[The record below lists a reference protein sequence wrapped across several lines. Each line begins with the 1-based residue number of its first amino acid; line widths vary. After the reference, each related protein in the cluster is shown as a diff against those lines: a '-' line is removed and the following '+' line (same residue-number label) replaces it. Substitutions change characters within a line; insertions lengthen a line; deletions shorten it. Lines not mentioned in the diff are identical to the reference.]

1 MMNIALMFDIAAGC
15 LLAFFVVRGALR
27 GLSGELIALIGLIA
41 SVFCGWTCARP
52 AAEFLLGYFPSWD
65 PTLVALICAVVI
77 FVGVSLLFTFLGH
90 LLRLLIQAAN
100 LSMADH
106 FFGTFAGALR
116 TFFVILFIYG
126 VVSIFSPI
134 LPSDWLRESYAMRGA
149 AVVWP
154 PVITFLSDRGWVDMN
169 RLVSADLG
177 VSFVQK
183 TLVSS
188 DVASRDVASSDA
200 PAKEGN

>member
-1 MMNIALMFDIAAGC
+1 MLAVLILPWAITAFDLPGAERLQGARFHELAL
-15 LLAFFVVRGALR
+15 ALR
-27 GLSGELIALIGLIA
+27 Q
-41 SVFCGWTCARP
+41 
-52 AAEFLLGYFPSWD
+52 
-65 PTLVALICAVVI
+65 
-77 FVGVSLLFTFLGH
+77 GVEE
-90 LLRLLIQAAN
+90 R
-100 LSMADH
+100 
-106 FFGTFAGALR
+106 FGTPFNIQRMAKG
-116 TFFVILFIYG
+116 
-126 VVSIFSPI
+126 
-134 LPSDWLRESYAMRGA
+134 GA

-188 DVASRDVASSDA
+188 DVASRDVVSSDA

>member
-1 MMNIALMFDIAAGC
+1 
-15 LLAFFVVRGALR
+15 
-27 GLSGELIALIGLIA
+27 
-41 SVFCGWTCARP
+41 
-52 AAEFLLGYFPSWD
+52 
-65 PTLVALICAVVI
+65 
-77 FVGVSLLFTFLGH
+77 
-90 LLRLLIQAAN
+90 
-100 LSMADH
+100 MADH

-116 TFFVILFIYG
+116 AFFVVLFIYG

-188 DVASRDVASSDA
+188 DVASRDVVSSDA

>member
-1 MMNIALMFDIAAGC
+1 MNIALMFDIAAGC
-15 LLAFFVVRGALR
+15 LLVFFAVRGAIA
-27 GLSGELIALIGLIA
+27 GLSGEIGALVGLIA
-41 SVFCGWTCARP
+41 SIFCGWTCARP
-52 AAEFLLGYFPSWD
+52 AAELLLEYFPSWD
-65 PTLVALICAVVI
+65 ATLVALICAVVI
-77 FVGVSLLFTFLGH
+77 FIGVSLFFAFLGH

-116 TFFVILFIYG
+116 AFFVVLFIYG

-154 PVITFLSDRGWVDMN
+154 PVITFLSDRD
-169 RLVSADLG
+169 
-177 VSFVQK
+177 
-183 TLVSS
+183 
-188 DVASRDVASSDA
+188 
-200 PAKEGN
+200 

>member
-52 AAEFLLGYFPSWD
+52 AAELLLGYFPSWD

-100 LSMADH
+100 LSMVDH

-126 VVSIFSPI
+126 VVSIFSPTWQI
-134 LPSDWLRESYAMRGA
+134 GRASCRER
-149 AVVWP
+149 V
-154 PVITFLSDRGWVDMN
+154 
-169 RLVSADLG
+169 
-177 VSFVQK
+177 
-183 TLVSS
+183 
-188 DVASRDVASSDA
+188 
-200 PAKEGN
+200 